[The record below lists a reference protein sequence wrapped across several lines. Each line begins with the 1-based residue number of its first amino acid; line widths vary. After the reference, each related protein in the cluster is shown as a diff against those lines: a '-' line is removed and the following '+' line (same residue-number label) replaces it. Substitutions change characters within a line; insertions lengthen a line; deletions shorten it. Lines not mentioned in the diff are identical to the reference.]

1 MPASSN
7 LVNRRIAEFVMK
19 RQALFHQADSPGY
32 EENMT
37 PFTDKFVVFGG
48 ACYAGP
54 PPPSSRRDRLHQ
66 ARNQPVRLR
75 FGPFEIDRV
84 AGRLYKRGV
93 PLHIEN
99 HPFLVLEALLERPD
113 DIVTREELQQRIW
126 GAGTNVGFED
136 GLNTAVRKLRFALGD
151 SSDSP
156 LFIET
161 IPKRG
166 YRFVAPLSEGKS
178 EGKSGANDGSPA
190 RPDDAVQIRPDE
202 AIQFGEDPSQD
213 LSQTPARNVPWVAS
227 LNRRG
232 FVAAVAVLIAVPIAA
247 IAGLLFW
254 RHGRPQRVAS
264 SFSAIQARRL
274 EGVHTREAVA
284 LSPDGRY
291 VAYTRWDGEMSSI
304 RLRQVANAG
313 EVEILPSRKTN
324 YVGLTFSPD
333 GNELYFV
340 SSNEGNPHYR
350 SLYRMPALGGPTQKL
365 IEDIDSP
372 VSFSP
377 DGRRFVFA
385 RFRAATSTLEVRT
398 ANADGSGEEL
408 FTQFP
413 GYAWGC
419 FLPRAA
425 WSPDG
430 RTIAIPFRGTVTPRQ
445 SSLYS
450 VDVATRKVEE
460 VYSGSGCIGHPA
472 WTPDKALI
480 FSRAGDL
487 WMVLQRKLLEKGSI
501 GGIRR
506 LAGYGGSLAEQMD
519 TSRDGKTAVATGDQ
533 SSKGL
538 WAVPVQPVSPAKQL
552 ISGDVALSSVD
563 ELVDGRILVTKD
575 DSTIWTTKVDSGDW
589 QRLANVSGSAMS
601 CGQFVVVRTD
611 DGSLVRFSADG
622 TGGRILARGPAKTPT
637 CSLKGDA
644 VFYVMLD
651 QPQQVMRVP
660 IDGGNPVT
668 IAKIREGELVT
679 LRISPDGNFLAYA
692 FYSGSKPDTRL
703 SLSVL
708 RASDGGLVNA
718 TEEAKLGAWDFYWSP
733 DGKALDYVSA
743 EDEWTDVWEKPFAGG
758 EPRRITHFRSG
769 EVSDFRWSRDG
780 KRLLVVW
787 GPTSDDVVL
796 LSGLQ

>member
-1 MPASSN
+1 
-7 LVNRRIAEFVMK
+7 
-19 RQALFHQADSPGY
+19 
-32 EENMT
+32 MT
-37 PFTDKFVVFGG
+37 PFTNKFVVFF
-48 ACYAGP
+48 AVFQDERVMLVHLL
-54 PPPSSRRDRLHQ
+54 PPSWRDRVHQ
-66 ARNQPVRLR
+66 AGNQPVRLR

-93 PLHIEN
+93 PVHIEN

-113 DIVTREELQQRIW
+113 AIVTREELQQRIW
-126 GAGTNVGFED
+126 GNTNVGFED

-166 YRFVAPLSEGKS
+166 YRFVAPLI
-178 EGKSGANDGSPA
+178 EGKSGGNDDLPA
-190 RPDDAVQIRPDE
+190 RLDDSVQIRPDE
-202 AIQFGEDPSQD
+202 AIQNVEDPSQD
-213 LSQTPARNVPWVAS
+213 LSQTHTRNVPWIAS
-227 LNRRG
+227 LNRRAW
-232 FVAAVAVLIAVPIAA
+232 VAAVVVLIVVPIAA
-247 IAGLLFW
+247 IAGLIFW
-254 RHGRPQRVAS
+254 RHERSQQLAS
-264 SFSAIQARRL
+264 SFSTIQARRL
-274 EGVHTREAVA
+274 EGVHTRESVA

-291 VAYTRWDGEMSSI
+291 VAYTRWEGEMSSI

-333 GNELYFV
+333 GDELYFV

-365 IEDIDSP
+365 IADIDSP

-419 FLPRAA
+419 FFPRAS

-430 RTIAIPFRGTVTPRQ
+430 RTIAIPFRGTVRPRQ
-445 SSLYS
+445 SSLYA
-450 VDVATRKVEE
+450 VDVATRRVEE

-480 FSRAGDL
+480 FSHAGDL
-487 WMVLQRKLLEKGSI
+487 WMVLQRKLLEKSRI

-506 LAGYGGSLAEQMD
+506 LAGYGGSLAEQID
-519 TSRDGKTAVATGDQ
+519 ISRDGKTTVATGDQ

-538 WAVPVQPVSPAKQL
+538 WVVPVQPVSPAKQL
-552 ISGDVALSSVD
+552 ISGDGALSSVD

-575 DSTIWTTKVDSGDW
+575 DSTIWTTKVDSSDW

-622 TGGRILARGPAKTPT
+622 TGSKTLARGPAQTPT

-644 VFYVMLD
+644 VFYVTPD
-651 QPQQVMRVP
+651 QPQQIMRVP

-668 IAKIREGELVT
+668 IAKIKEGVLVT
-679 LRISPDGNFLAYA
+679 LRISPDGNSLAYA
-692 FYSGSKPDTRL
+692 FYNGSKPNTRL

-718 TEEAKLGAWDFYWSP
+718 IEEAKLGAWDFYWSP

-743 EDEWTDVWEKPFAGG
+743 EDEWTDVWAKPLEGG
-758 EPRRITHFRSG
+758 EPKRMTHFGSG
-769 EVSDFRWSRDG
+769 QVSDFRWSRDG

-796 LSGLQ
+796 LGGLR

>member
-1 MPASSN
+1 
-7 LVNRRIAEFVMK
+7 
-19 RQALFHQADSPGY
+19 
-32 EENMT
+32 
-37 PFTDKFVVFGG
+37 
-48 ACYAGP
+48 
-54 PPPSSRRDRLHQ
+54 LHR

-113 DIVTREELQQRIW
+113 DIVTREELRQRIW
-126 GAGTNVGFED
+126 GDSTNVSFED

-151 SSDSP
+151 SSESP

-178 EGKSGANDGSPA
+178 GGNDDSPA
-190 RPDDAVQIRPDE
+190 RPNDSVQIRPDE
-202 AIQFGEDPSQD
+202 EIQFVEDPSQD
-213 LSQTPARNVPWVAS
+213 LSQTPTRSVPWIAS
-227 LNRRG
+227 LNRRK
-232 FVAAVAVLIAVPIAA
+232 FVAAVAVLIIVLIVVPIAA
-247 IAGLLFW
+247 IASLIFW
-254 RHGRPQRVAS
+254 RHERSQRVAS
-264 SFSAIQARRL
+264 SFSTIQARRL
-274 EGVHTREAVA
+274 EGVHTRESVA

-291 VAYTRWDGEMSSI
+291 VAYTRWDGEMSSV
-304 RLRQVANAG
+304 RLRQLANAG

-340 SSNEGNPHYR
+340 SNNEGNPHYR

-385 RFRAATSTLEVRT
+385 RFRGATSTLEVRT

-445 SSLYS
+445 SSLYA
-450 VDVATRKVEE
+450 VDVASRRVEE

-472 WTPDKALI
+472 WTPDSALI

-487 WMVLQRKLLEKGSI
+487 WMVLPRKLLEKGRI

-506 LAGYGGSLAEQMD
+506 LAGYGGSLAEQID
-519 TSRDGKTAVATGDQ
+519 ISRDGKTAVATGDQ

-538 WAVPVQPVSPAKQL
+538 WVVPVPPVSPAKQL

-563 ELVDGRILVTKD
+563 EMVDGRILVTKD
-575 DSTIWTTKVDSGDW
+575 DSTIWTTKVDSSDW

-622 TGGRILARGPAKTPT
+622 TGGRTLARGPAKTPT

-644 VFYVMLD
+644 VFYATPD

-668 IAKIREGELVT
+668 IAKIREGVLVT

-692 FYSGSKPDTRL
+692 FYNGSKPDARL

-718 TEEAKLGAWDFYWSP
+718 NAIEEAKLGAWDFYWAP

-743 EDEWTDVWEKPFAGG
+743 EDEWTDVWEKPLAGG
-758 EPRRITHFRSG
+758 EPRRITHFGSG

>member
-1 MPASSN
+1 MLCWATPPFPPG
-7 LVNRRIAEFVMK
+7 ET
-19 RQALFHQADSPGY
+19 AL
-32 EENMT
+32 
-37 PFTDKFVVFGG
+37 
-48 ACYAGP
+48 
-54 PPPSSRRDRLHQ
+54 DR

-126 GAGTNVGFED
+126 GDSTNVGFED

-166 YRFVAPLSEGKS
+166 YRFVAPLSEGTS
-178 EGKSGANDGSPA
+178 EGKNGGNDDLPA
-190 RPDDAVQIRPDE
+190 RPDGSVQIRPDE
-202 AIQFGEDPSQD
+202 ATQFVEDPSHD
-213 LSQTPARNVPWVAS
+213 LSRKHTRNVPWIAS
-227 LNRRG
+227 LNRRA
-232 FVAAVAVLIAVPIAA
+232 FAAVVVVIVVPIAA
-247 IAGLLFW
+247 IAGLIFW
-254 RHGRPQRVAS
+254 RHERSQRLAS
-264 SFSAIQARRL
+264 SFSTIQARRL
-274 EGVHTREAVA
+274 EGVHTRESVA

-304 RLRQVANAG
+304 RLRLVANAG
-313 EVEILPSRKTN
+313 EVEILAPRKTN

-385 RFRAATSTLEVRT
+385 RFRAAASTLEVRT

-408 FTQFP
+408 FTQFS

-430 RTIAIPFRGTVTPRQ
+430 GTIAIPFRGTAAPQR
-445 SSLYS
+445 SSLYA

-480 FSRAGDL
+480 FSRAGEL
-487 WMVLQRKLLEKGSI
+487 WMVLPRKLLEKVRV
-501 GGIRR
+501 GGVLR
-506 LAGYGGSLAEQMD
+506 LAGYGGSLAEQID
-519 TSRDGKTAVATGDQ
+519 ISRDGKTAVATGDQ

-538 WAVPVQPVSPAKQL
+538 WVVSVQPVSPAKQL
-552 ISGDVALSSVD
+552 ISGDGALSSVD
-563 ELVDGRILVTKD
+563 ELIDGRILVTKD

-611 DGSLVRFSADG
+611 DGSLLRFSADG
-622 TGGRILARGPAKTPT
+622 TGARTLARGPAKTPT

-644 VFYVMLD
+644 VFYVTPD
-651 QPQQVMRVP
+651 QPQQIMRVP

-668 IAKIREGELVT
+668 IAKIREGVVVT

-692 FYSGSKPDTRL
+692 FYNGSKPNTRL
-703 SLSVL
+703 SVAVL
-708 RASDGGLVNA
+708 RASDGGLVKA
-718 TEEAKLGAWDFYWSP
+718 IAEAKLGAWDFYWAP

-743 EDEWTDVWEKPFAGG
+743 EDEWTDVWEKPLAGG
-758 EPRRITHFRSG
+758 EPRRITHFGSG

-796 LSGLQ
+796 LSGLK

>member
-1 MPASSN
+1 M
-7 LVNRRIAEFVMK
+7 LGH
-19 RQALFHQADSPGY
+19 LL
-32 EENMT
+32 
-37 PFTDKFVVFGG
+37 
-48 ACYAGP
+48 
-54 PPPSSRRDRLHQ
+54 PPSWRDRLHK

-84 AGRLYKRGV
+84 TGRLYKRGV

-126 GAGTNVGFED
+126 GDSTNVGFED

-161 IPKRG
+161 IPKKG

-178 EGKSGANDGSPA
+178 SGNNDTGA
-190 RPDDAVQIRPDE
+190 RPDDLVQIGPDE
-202 AIQFGEDPSQD
+202 EIQFVEDPSQD
-213 LSQTPARNVPWVAS
+213 LSQTHTRSGPWIAS
-227 LNRRG
+227 LNRRELA
-232 FVAAVAVLIAVPIAA
+232 AAVVVLIVVPVAA
-247 IAGLLFW
+247 IAGLIFW
-254 RHGRPQRVAS
+254 RHERSQRLAS

-274 EGVHTREAVA
+274 EGVHTRESVA

-291 VAYTRWDGEMSSI
+291 VAYTRWDGETSSI

-313 EVEILPSRKTN
+313 EVEILPPRKTN

-340 SSNEGNPHYR
+340 SNNEGNPHYR

-385 RFRAATSTLEVRT
+385 RFRGATSTLEVRT

-445 SSLYS
+445 SSIYA
-450 VDVATRKVEE
+450 VDVASRRVEE

-487 WMVLQRKLLEKGSI
+487 WMVLQRKLLEKDRI

-506 LAGYGGSLAEQMD
+506 LAGYGGSLAEQID
-519 TSRDGKTAVATGDQ
+519 ISRDGKTAVATGDQ

-538 WAVPVQPVSPAKQL
+538 WVVPVQPVSLAKQL
-552 ISGDVALSSVD
+552 ISGDGALSSVD
-563 ELVDGRILVTKD
+563 EMVDGRILVTKD
-575 DSTIWTTKVDSGDW
+575 DSTIWTTKADSSDW
-589 QRLANVSGSAMS
+589 QRLANVRGSAMS

-611 DGSLVRFSADG
+611 DGSLVRFGADG
-622 TGGRILARGPAKTPT
+622 TGGRTLARGPAKTPT

-644 VFYVMLD
+644 VFYVTPD
-651 QPQQVMRVP
+651 QPQQIMRVP
-660 IDGGNPVT
+660 IEGGNPVT
-668 IAKIREGELVT
+668 ISRIREGELVT

-692 FYSGSKPDTRL
+692 LYSGSKPNTRL

-718 TEEAKLGAWDFYWSP
+718 IENAKLGAWDFYWAP

-743 EDEWTDVWEKPFAGG
+743 EDEWTDVWEKPLAGG
-758 EPRRITHFRSG
+758 EPRRMTHFGSG
-769 EVSDFRWSRDG
+769 QVSDFRWSRDG

-796 LSGLQ
+796 LSGLR

>member
-1 MPASSN
+1 MWY
-7 LVNRRIAEFVMK
+7 AE
-19 RQALFHQADSPGY
+19 R
-32 EENMT
+32 
-37 PFTDKFVVFGG
+37 
-48 ACYAGP
+48 
-54 PPPSSRRDRLHQ
+54 PSSPWRDRLRQ
-66 ARNQPVRLR
+66 NPRNQPVRLR

-113 DIVTREELQQRIW
+113 DVVTREELQQRIW
-126 GAGTNVGFED
+126 GDSTNVSFED

-166 YRFVAPLSEGKS
+166 YRFVAPLSEGQS
-178 EGKSGANDGSPA
+178 ERKTGGNDDSPA
-190 RPDDAVQIRPDE
+190 RPDDSVEIARDE
-202 AIQFGEDPSQD
+202 EIQFVEDPSQD
-213 LSQTPARNVPWVAS
+213 LSQTHTRNVPWIAS
-227 LNRRG
+227 LNRRE
-232 FVAAVAVLIAVPIAA
+232 FVAAVVLIVVPIAA
-247 IAGLLFW
+247 IASLMFW
-254 RHGRPQRVAS
+254 RHERSQRAAS
-264 SFSAIQARRL
+264 NLSAIQARRL
-274 EGVHTREAVA
+274 DGVHTRQSVA

-291 VAYTRWDGEMSSI
+291 VAYTGWDGQMSSI

-313 EVEILPSRKTN
+313 EVEIMPSRKTN

-365 IEDIDSP
+365 IEDIDSS

-385 RFRAATSTLEVRT
+385 RFRAATSTLELRT

-408 FTQFP
+408 FTEFP
-413 GYAWGC
+413 GYALGC

-430 RTIAIPFRGTVTPRQ
+430 RTIAIPFRGTLTARQ
-445 SSLYS
+445 SSLYA
-450 VDVATRKVEE
+450 VDVASRRVEE

-480 FSRAGDL
+480 FSHAGDL
-487 WMVLQRKLLEKGSI
+487 WMVLPRKLLEKGRI

-519 TSRDGKTAVATGDQ
+519 ISRDGKTAVATGDQ

-538 WAVPVQPVSPAKQL
+538 WVVRVQPVSSAKQL

-563 ELVDGRILVTKD
+563 ELIDGRVLVTKD
-575 DSTIWTTKVDSGDW
+575 DSTIWTTKVDSSDW
-589 QRLANVSGSAMS
+589 QRLANVRGSAMS

-622 TGGRILARGPAKTPT
+622 TGGKALARGPAKTPT
-637 CSLKGDA
+637 CSLRGDA
-644 VFYVMLD
+644 VFYVTPD

-660 IDGGNPVT
+660 IEGGNPVT
-668 IAKIREGELVT
+668 IAKIREGVLVT

-692 FYSGSKPDTRL
+692 FYNGSKPNTRL

-718 TEEAKLGAWDFYWSP
+718 IEEAKLGAWDFYWSP

-743 EDEWTDVWEKPFAGG
+743 EDEWTDVWEKPLAGG
-758 EPRRITHFRSG
+758 EPKRITHFGSG

>member
-1 MPASSN
+1 
-7 LVNRRIAEFVMK
+7 
-19 RQALFHQADSPGY
+19 
-32 EENMT
+32 
-37 PFTDKFVVFGG
+37 
-48 ACYAGP
+48 
-54 PPPSSRRDRLHQ
+54 LHQ

-126 GAGTNVGFED
+126 GDSTNVGFED

-166 YRFVAPLSEGKS
+166 YRFVAPLR
-178 EGKSGANDGSPA
+178 EGKSGGPA
-190 RPDDAVQIRPDE
+190 SPDDSVQTRPDE
-202 AIQFGEDPSQD
+202 EIQFVEDPGQD
-213 LSQTPARNVPWVAS
+213 LSRTHTRNLPWVAG
-227 LNRRG
+227 LNRRALR
-232 FVAAVAVLIAVPIAA
+232 AALLVLIVFPIAA
-247 IAGLLFW
+247 IAGLIFW
-254 RHGRPQRVAS
+254 RHERFQRLAS

-274 EGVHTREAVA
+274 EGVHTRESVA

-313 EVEILPSRKTN
+313 DVEILPPRKTN
-324 YVGLTFSPD
+324 YIGLTFSPD

-340 SSNEGNPHYR
+340 SGNQGNPHYR

-419 FLPRAA
+419 YFPRAA

-430 RTIAIPFRGTVTPRQ
+430 RTIAIPFRSTLTARQ
-445 SSLYS
+445 SSLYAL
-450 VDVATRKVEE
+450 DVASRRVEE

-487 WMVLQRKLLEKGSI
+487 WMVLQRKLLEKDGI

-506 LAGYGGSLAEQMD
+506 LAGYGGSLAEQID
-519 TSRDGKTAVATGDQ
+519 ISRDGKTAVATGDQ

-538 WAVPVQPVSPAKQL
+538 WVVPVQPVSPAKQL
-552 ISGDVALSSVD
+552 ISADGSLSSVD
-563 ELVDGRILVTKD
+563 EMVDGRILVTKD
-575 DSTIWTTKVDSGDW
+575 DSTIWTTRVDSSDW
-589 QRLANVSGSAMS
+589 QRLANVRGSAMS

-622 TGGRILARGPAKTPT
+622 TGGRTLARGPAKTPT

-644 VFYVMLD
+644 VFYATPD
-651 QPQQVMRVP
+651 QPPQVMRVA

-668 IAKIREGELVT
+668 IAKIREGVLVT

-692 FYSGSKPDTRL
+692 FYNGSKPNTRL

-708 RASDGGLVNA
+708 RASDGGLVDA
-718 TEEAKLGAWDFYWSP
+718 IEEAKLGAWDFYWAP

-743 EDEWTDVWEKPFAGG
+743 EDQWTDVWEKRLAGG
-758 EPRRITHFRSG
+758 EPRRITHFGSG